1 MDVCCFVSG
10 DLEAGERIR
19 SLERERREVTITVVD
34 LADGDEWT
42 HAESVDCVL
51 CHDSVDSTAI
61 ERIRSEWSAVPLVYV
76 IGNRGDELEGGV
88 IAELDPVDDW
98 VDEDRFVSAPSLV
111 VARLRRAVERATE
124 LSTARERATHFSG
137 LIENASDLV
146 TVLDENGVVRY
157 QSPSITDVL
166 GYEQDE
172 LVGEYAF
179 DYIHP
184 ADTNHAAEVFFEIVR
199 SETSR
204 SGRVVFR
211 FRHADGS
218 WVSLEG
224 VGQSLPTDTTFGSED
239 DGREFVII
247 SRDIT
252 EMRET
257 TEELRSTRD
266 QLQVIL
272 DNTPAVVYMKD
283 IDQRYLYVNPAFERL
298 FDRSR
303 EEILGKR
310 SEDIHPEVNVE
321 QINEMDREV
330 LSEGESNKYV
340 EDFRIN
346 GKRRVF
352 FNVRAPLFDA
362 DGEPYAIYGI
372 ATEITERQER
382 EESMQALAQAG
393 PRLLE
398 CETMESVGS
407 VAVSVAKSV
416 LNQPIT
422 GILTPDESGD
432 VLRPLTMT
440 DEAMDLFGETAI
452 PRGSGI
458 AWRVFDTGDLYAS
471 SDVSSDPAVLN
482 PETPVESE
490 IIVPL
495 GDHGVL
501 LAGSTEPREFDEHD
515 IEFATILGAMIQGT
529 IDRADRER
537 QLQTKNQRLEDFSNV
552 LAHDLRNP
560 LAVAKGY
567 AELARETGDVAHLTD
582 VEDGIERAMSIMD
595 GLLALARTGQGVSE
609 FESASLER
617 LAGEAWSSI
626 ETRDGTLQVE
636 TERTITADLGWLQQL
651 FENMFRNAI
660 EHGGSDVSV
669 RVGATDGGFYIADDG
684 PGIDPEQRERL
695 LEGTGSSGDVRFGF
709 KIIRD
714 VVDAH
719 GWELSIGESDEGGA
733 RFEIVGLR

>member
-1 MDVCCFVSG
+1 MSG
-10 DLEAGERIR
+10 DLEAAERVH
-19 SLERERREVTITVVD
+19 SLGRERRELTITVVD
-34 LADGDEWT
+34 PTDGDEWT
-42 HAESVDCVL
+42 QTESVDCVL
-51 CHDSVDSTAI
+51 YHDSVDSTVI
-61 ERIRSEWSAVPLVYV
+61 DRIRSEWPAVPVVHV
-76 IGNRGDELEGGV
+76 IGGRNDEFEDGA
-88 IAELDPVDDW
+88 IAELRPVDDW
-98 VDEDRFVSAPSLV
+98 VDEDRLVSAPSLV

-146 TVLDENGVVRY
+146 TVLDENGLVQY
-157 QSPSITDVL
+157 QSPSISNIL
-166 GYEQDE
+166 GYGQDE

-184 ADTNHAAEVFFEIVR
+184 DDTNRAAEIFFDVVT
-199 SETSR
+199 SETNR
-204 SGRVVFR
+204 IGRAVFR

-218 WVSLEG
+218 WISLEA
-224 VGQSLPTDTTFGSED
+224 VGQSLPTDTPTGSDD

-283 IDQRYLYVNPAFERL
+283 LEQRYLYVNPAFEEI
-298 FDRSR
+298 FDQPR

-310 SEDIHPEVNVE
+310 TEDIHPAVNVE

-330 LSEGESNKYV
+330 LESGEANKYV
-340 EDFRIN
+340 EDFRIR

-372 ATEITERQER
+372 ATEITERKER
-382 EESMQALAQAG
+382 EESMQALAEAG

-407 VAVSVAKSV
+407 VAVSVAESV

-422 GILTPDESGD
+422 AILTLDEAGN

-440 DEAMDLFGETAI
+440 DEATDLFGETAI

-458 AWRVFDTGDLYAS
+458 AWRVFTTGELYAS
-471 SDVSSDPAVLN
+471 SDISSDPEVLN
-482 PETPVESE
+482 PETSIESE
-490 IIVPL
+490 IVVPL
-495 GDHGVL
+495 GEHGVL
-501 LAGSTEPREFDEHD
+501 LAGSTETRTFDEHD
-515 IEFATILGAMIQGT
+515 LEFATILGAMIQGT
-529 IDRADRER
+529 IDRVDRER
-537 QLQTKNQRLEDFSNV
+537 QLQTKNKRLEEFSNV

-567 AELARETGDVAHLTD
+567 AELTRETDDLEYLSD
-582 VEDGIERAMSIMD
+582 VEEGVERALSIMD
-595 GLLALARTGQGVSE
+595 GLLALARTGQGVNE
-609 FESASLER
+609 FESAELEQ
-617 LAGEAWSSI
+617 LASEAWSSI
-626 ETRDGTLQVE
+626 ETREATLRVE
-636 TERTITADLGWLQQL
+636 SDRTITADLGWLQQL
-651 FENMFRNAI
+651 FENVFRNAI
-660 EHGGSDVSV
+660 EHGGADVSV
-669 RVGATDGGFYIADDG
+669 RVGAIDGGFYIADDG

-695 LEGTGSSGDVRFGF
+695 LEGDSSGANVRFGF

-714 VVDAH
+714 VIDAH
-719 GWELSIGESDEGGA
+719 GWNLSIEESDEGGA